1 MNEKERNKINTRIE
15 EIEIFFDNNRDFSKF
30 DSHAL
35 LMERGELHFK
45 RNKENINFS
54 LRGNQKYYYAYQCW
68 DFTQYLLKKGY
79 DKRTTKKEIEK
90 KGISLNKYSINV
102 GYSQYCKALKR
113 FNSKEEMLGFVIGF
127 NEAKGIK

>member
-15 EIEIFFDNNRDFSKF
+15 EIEIFFDNNRDFLKF

-45 RNKENINFS
+45 RN
-54 LRGNQKYYYAYQCW
+54 
-68 DFTQYLLKKGY
+68 
-79 DKRTTKKEIEK
+79 
-90 KGISLNKYSINV
+90 
-102 GYSQYCKALKR
+102 
-113 FNSKEEMLGFVIGF
+113 NSKEEMLGFVIGF